1 MNTLDEPGP
10 LDFLIFE
17 LPAGT
22 RSYPSTVVREITR
35 LSESEFIRVIQF
47 AIVSKGRDGALIIED
62 TGDATGAD
70 TRTSR
75 LDERMLAE
83 GLGQAAAGLPP
94 GRVMGVLVYES
105 LWANPLA
112 SAVRS
117 SGGDWVGRIR
127 L

>member
-1 MNTLDEPGP
+1 MNDPGP

-17 LPAGT
+17 LPAGA
-22 RSYPSTVVREITR
+22 RSYPSSVVREVTR
-35 LSESEFIRVIQF
+35 LSESEFIRVVQF
-47 AIVSKGRDGALIIED
+47 AMVSKGRDGGLTIENTGD
-62 TGDATGAD
+62 TGGAD
-70 TRTSR
+70 VRASG
-75 LDERMLAE
+75 LDERLMAE

-117 SGGDWVGRIR
+117 SGGQWVGRIR